1 MELQWN
7 LCPFCG
13 NQQVN
18 PYKVDVTPK
27 PVDLPEPDTVDESDE
42 ETAVPEPNS

>member
-1 MELQWN
+1 MDLQWN

-18 PYKVDVTPK
+18 PYKVDVTPR
-27 PVDLPEPDTVDESDE
+27 PVDLPESDEVDEPDE
-42 ETAVPEPNS
+42 ETAVIKPDS